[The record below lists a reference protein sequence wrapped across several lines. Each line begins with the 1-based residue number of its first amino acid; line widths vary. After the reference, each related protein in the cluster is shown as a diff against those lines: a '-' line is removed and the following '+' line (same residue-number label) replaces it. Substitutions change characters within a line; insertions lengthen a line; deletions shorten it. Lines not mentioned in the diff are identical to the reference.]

1 MKYAGW
7 IIWGFAVAVFFSLP
21 ATGLCL
27 EPDDLA
33 GNWRIHTTSH
43 RGYENW
49 EMKIAVRDGKCEL
62 SCVQPFIGRCEG
74 LLTLEDNRI
83 KMEFIYRAPGGG
95 PVGVEKGAVVAS
107 FMFNGTVDGE
117 TMHGTKTTI
126 AGNTHGDDKPV
137 AWVALKRHES
147 Y

>member
-1 MKYAGW
+1 MANIKWLICGIAACL
-7 IIWGFAVAVFFSLP
+7 ISTLP
-21 ATGLCL
+21 AAGFCHDL
-27 EPDDLA
+27 EDLN

-49 EMKIAVRDGKCEL
+49 EMKIAVKDGKSVL
-62 SCVQPFIGRCEG
+62 SCVQPFIGRCDG
-74 LLTLEDNRI
+74 VLALDGDRI
-83 KMEFIYRAPGGG
+83 KMEFFYKAPEDSPGDIKAGD
-95 PVGVEKGAVVAS
+95 VVTTFVFS
-107 FMFNGTVDGE
+107 GKVDGE

-126 AGNTHGDDKPV
+126 GNNTHGDDTPV

>member
-1 MKYAGW
+1 MKSIRW
-7 IIWGFAVAVFFSLP
+7 IISVCTVYVLSGLP
-21 ATGLCL
+21 ATGICHELI
-27 EPDDLA
+27 DLN

-49 EMKIAVRDGKCEL
+49 EMKITVKDGNCEI

-74 LLTLEDNRI
+74 VLSLEGDRI
-83 KMEFIYRAPGGG
+83 RMEFTYRAPGAG
-95 PVGVEKGAVVAS
+95 PVGVEAGAVVAS
-107 FMFNGTVDGE
+107 FVFTGTVDGE

-126 AGNTHGDDKPV
+126 ANNTHGDDKPV
-137 AWVALKRHES
+137 AWVALKRHER